1 MDSLLK
7 FARYKSC
14 TPIKADE
21 VLNSSLYGPD
31 KYALMFDLIQ
41 HGSERGNEFRVSLG
55 QIGTQSLWAVM
66 LFNKEVQIEITYLDQ
81 DAVES
86 VLQAISNEFGRR
98 LTLISNANF
107 MALPSKFN
115 PGEEVTREV

>member
-7 FARYKSC
+7 FARYKPC

-41 HGSERGNEFRVSLG
+41 FGDERDNEFRVSLG
-55 QIGTQSLWAVM
+55 QIGAQSLWSVM

-81 DAVES
+81 DSVES

-98 LTLISNANF
+98 LKLISNANF
-107 MALPSKFN
+107 MVLKSCFE
-115 PGEEVTREV
+115 PGEAVLREV